1 VGGKTPQK
9 IKVSHGIMGRNI
21 QPWWGKNSIENKGKS
36 WNYGKEYPTLVGE
49 KLHRK

>member
-1 VGGKTPQK
+1 
-9 IKVSHGIMGRNI
+9 MGRNI

-49 KLHRK
+49 IKPQIIKVSKVL